1 MPDVRPV
8 YRRDAGA
15 MHIAL
20 THHRFG
26 RLLAALAA
34 SQLGD
39 WLYNLA
45 LLACV
50 QERTHSTAWLGITTA
65 ARIGPM
71 VVGGPLGGLLA
82 DRVDRRA
89 LMIAA
94 DAARAGLMGV
104 LVLAVATSLPVILIP
119 LLAAAVTLAGTP
131 YPSCVAAMT
140 PRLVPERDLVTA
152 NGARGMITPACVAA
166 GPVLGALLLLLGPP
180 TVVFAIDALTFIVS
194 GALVASIPAGVE
206 FSGPRDERAAGSPP
220 AVLSELRQGARA
232 LLAAPGAARM
242 VSADVAGSF
251 VYGSQTV
258 LLLLVAERLGLRA
271 QGYGY
276 LLAAQ
281 GLGGILGASA
291 AGRLGRTAS
300 RRSTLAGGLVMVALP
315 LPLLAL
321 TGSVAIAL
329 VLGVIAGAG
338 ALLVEV
344 VVDARLQ
351 QTLDDARLGCAY
363 GFAFA
368 ASVGGIAAG
377 ALVAPVLVALLGADG
392 ALAVIGAAVLGL
404 ATVIAAPRRLLGG
417 RVDLE
422 QPDPLGDA
430 RRLHA

>member
-1 MPDVRPV
+1 
-8 YRRDAGA
+8 

-71 VVGGPLGGLLA
+71 VLGGPLGGLLA

-94 DAARAGLMGV
+94 DAARAGLMAV
-104 LVLAVATSLPVILIP
+104 LVVVAATSMSVILIP
-119 LLAAAVTLAGTP
+119 LLAAAVTLAGTS
-131 YPSCVAAMT
+131 YPSCVAAVT
-140 PRLVPERDLVTA
+140 PRLVPEGDLMAA
-152 NGARGMITPACVAA
+152 NAARGTITPACVAA
-166 GPVLGALLLLLGPP
+166 GPVLGALLLLIGPP
-180 TVVFAIDALTFIVS
+180 DVVFAIDALTFVVS
-194 GALVASIPAGVE
+194 AALVASIPAAALGRSREARSRGARSRQDVTR
-206 FSGPRDERAAGSPP
+206 GRVRAAL
-220 AVLSELRQGARA
+220 VELGQGARA
-232 LLAAPGAARM
+232 LRAAPEAGRM
-242 VSADVAGSF
+242 VAADVAGSF
-251 VYGSQTV
+251 VYGAQTV
-258 LLLLVAERLGLRA
+258 LLLLVAERLGLHA
-271 QGYGY
+271 DGYGY

-281 GLGGILGASA
+281 GVGGICGATL
-291 AGRLGRTAS
+291 AGRLGRAAE
-300 RRSTLAGGLVMVALP
+300 RRSTLAAGLVMVAVP

-321 TGSVAIAL
+321 TGSVAVAL
-329 VLGVIAGAG
+329 ILGVIAGAG

-351 QTLDDARLGCAY
+351 QTLDEARLGCAY

-368 ASVGGIAAG
+368 ASVGGIAIG
-377 ALVAPVLVALLGADG
+377 ALVAPALVALLGVDVALVVIG
-392 ALAVIGAAVLGL
+392 ATVLALAVVTVGL
-404 ATVIAAPRRLLGG
+404 PLRRRL
-417 RVDLE
+417 VLE
-422 QPDPLGDA
+422 QPDALGDA
-430 RRLHA
+430 RGLHA

>member
-1 MPDVRPV
+1 
-8 YRRDAGA
+8 

-20 THHRFG
+20 THRRFG
-26 RLLAALAA
+26 RLLAALGA

-50 QERTHSTAWLGITTA
+50 QERTHSTAWLGMTTA

-71 VVGGPLGGLLA
+71 VLGGPLGGLLA
-82 DRVDRRA
+82 DRVDRRR

-94 DAARAGLMGV
+94 DAVRAGLMGLL
-104 LVLAVATSLPVILIP
+104 LVVAATGMPVILVP
-119 LLAAAVTLAGTP
+119 LVAAAVTLAGTP
-131 YPSCVAAMT
+131 YPSCVAALT
-140 PRLVPERDLVTA
+140 PRLVPERELVAA
-152 NGARGMITPACVAA
+152 NAARGTITPLCVAA
-166 GPVLGALLLLLGPP
+166 GPVIGALLLALGPP
-180 TVVFAIDALTFIVS
+180 VVAFAIDALTFVVS
-194 GALVASIPAGVE
+194 GALVASIPHSVE
-206 FSGPRDERAAGSPP
+206 LAGPRAARAATGPR
-220 AVLSELRQGARA
+220 AALSELRAGARA
-232 LLAAPGAARM
+232 LLAAPEVGRM

-251 VYGSQTV
+251 VYGAQTV
-258 LLLLVAERLGLRA
+258 LLLLVAKRLGLHA
-271 QGYGY
+271 DGYGY

-281 GLGGILGASA
+281 GLGGILGATA
-291 AGRLGRTAS
+291 AGRLGRAAA

-321 TGSVAIAL
+321 TGSIAVAVI
-329 VLGVIAGAG
+329 LGVVAGAG

-351 QTLDDARLGCAY
+351 QTLDDGRLGCAY

-377 ALVAPVLVALLGADG
+377 ALIAPVLVALLGVGA
-392 ALAVIGAAVLGL
+392 ALAVIGGAVLVLAAVTAG
-404 ATVIAAPRRLLGG
+404 PRLRRGVG
-417 RVDLE
+417 IE